1 MAGGTA
7 ETGRDARVVVVG
19 STMIDLVVYTD
30 RVPDAGETLV
40 GRTFQMGFGGKG
52 ANQAVMASRLGA
64 AVAMVN
70 CLGDDDYARMTLT
83 NFAAQ
88 GVDTAHVSTVPGTA
102 SGVAQIWVEPDGTN
116 RIIIVPGANEHLD
129 AERAVAGLAAVDR
142 PGAIVGQLEVPQAA
156 TAAAFAAGRAAGV
169 PTLLNPAPAAP
180 ISDDLLAVTDWLLP
194 NEVEFTALTGG
205 SSAHDDASLLAAA
218 RGFGLRLLVTL
229 GGEGAALVGTAGV
242 TRFAAPP
249 VPVHDTTG
257 AGDAFVGAFATA
269 VALGMPEEAAVAAA
283 IRCASD
289 SVTRAGTQSSFP
301 DADAARRLLAGDA
314 A

>member
-129 AERAVAGLAAVDR
+129 ADRAAAGLRAAVD
-142 PGAIVGQLEVPQAA
+142 PGVVVGQLEVPQPA
-156 TAAAFAAGRAAGV
+156 TAAAFSAARERGV

-180 ISDDLLAVTDWLLP
+180 ISAELLAVTDWLLP
-194 NEVEFTALTGG
+194 NEVEFAALTDG
-205 SSAHDDASLLAAA
+205 SSAQEDAALLAAA
-218 RGFGLRLLVTL
+218 ERFGVRLLVTL
-229 GGEGAALVGTAGV
+229 GGDGAALVGPAGV
-242 TRFAAPP
+242 TRFAAPS
-249 VPVHDTTG
+249 VDVRDTTG

-269 VALGMPEEAAVAAA
+269 LALGMTERDAVAAA

-289 SVTRAGTQSSFP
+289 SVTRPGTQASFP
-301 DADAARRLLAGDA
+301 DAASARSLLLSPDA
-314 A
+314 